1 MMKMH
6 GLGDTPY
13 WIVSYTYFLLISILY
28 MLCFALFGSAIGNNN
43 SCNIYYL
50 LIFLSDLMFFT
61 FSAGLNF
68 FRLNDYSIQLVF
80 FLISINLQISV
91 AFLASAMFSDVKTAT
106 GTVSSQ
112 F

>member
-1 MMKMH
+1 M
-6 GLGDTPY
+6 
-13 WIVSYTYFLLISILY
+13 SFLCS
-28 MLCFALFGSAIGNNN
+28 FQE
-43 SCNIYYL
+43 L
-50 LIFLSDLMFFT
+50 LDSFFT
-61 FSAGLNF
+61 SLPGLNF

-106 GTVSSQ
+106 GTVYIILVLIQDWVSDEHKM